1 MAQMTIAE
9 ALAPG
14 VREEMPRDERVFC
27 IGEDIGV
34 RGGWGGA
41 FTVTLGLEKD
51 FRERIIDTPISEGG
65 FFGLALGAAMMGLRP
80 VADVQYGDF
89 LLYAMDQVVNQI
101 AKMRYM
107 SGGKVRVP
115 LVMRAP
121 VGATGRGA
129 QHGQNLEAIFFS
141 VPGLKIACPATA
153 YDAKGLLKAAI
164 RDDNPVL
171 LFEHKLLY
179 GSKGARAES
188 GAVDASSEI
197 PDEDY
202 VVPLG
207 KGMVRREGTDVTI
220 IATLLMMHR
229 ALEAASTPG
238 AGGHQRRG
246 DRSAQPG
253 AFRLGPGERLRDED
267 HAGGDRRG
275 RPSPGRLGRGNRRH
289 PRRDTERLPDRA
301 GQAGGLAEHPGSLF
315 PSHGELLPAGRGA
328 HSESGAGSGG
338 RVGGA
343 SSEAE
348 QVQRTPEVTPHP
360 NLKIQPSPLGRGWI
374 APAFFPAGARRVR
387 GWLRGWRRILE
398 VTPHPSCCGW

>member
-1 MAQMTIAE
+1 MTIAE
-9 ALAPG
+9 ALRQG
-14 VREEMPRDERVFC
+14 LREEMLRDERVFC

-51 FRERIIDTPISEGG
+51 FRARIIDTPISEGG
-65 FFGLALGAAMMGLRP
+65 FFGLALGAAIMGLRP

-89 LLYAMDQVVNQI
+89 LFYAMDQVVNQI
-101 AKMRYM
+101 AKMHYM

-141 VPGLKIACPATA
+141 VPGIKIACPATA

-179 GSKGARAES
+179 GSKGARTES
-188 GAVDASSEI
+188 GAVDASSDI
-197 PDEDY
+197 PNEDY

-207 KGMVRREGTDVTI
+207 KGIMRREGDDVTI

-229 ALEAASTPG
+229 AL
-238 AGGHQRRG
+238 Q
-246 DRSAQPG
+246 SA
-253 AFRLGPGERLRDED
+253 ERLAQEGISAEVID
-267 HAGGDRRG
+267 
-275 RPSPGRLGRGNRRH
+275 
-289 PRRDTERLPDRA
+289 PR
-301 GQAGGLAEHPGSLF
+301 SLVPF
-315 PSHGELLPAGRGA
+315 DWDLVNA
-328 HSESGAGSGG
+328 
-338 RVGGA
+338 
-343 SSEAE
+343 
-348 QVQRTPEVTPHP
+348 
-360 NLKIQPSPLGRGWI
+360 W
-374 APAFFPAGARRVR
+374 
-387 GWLRGWRRILE
+387 
-398 VTPHPSCCGW
+398 